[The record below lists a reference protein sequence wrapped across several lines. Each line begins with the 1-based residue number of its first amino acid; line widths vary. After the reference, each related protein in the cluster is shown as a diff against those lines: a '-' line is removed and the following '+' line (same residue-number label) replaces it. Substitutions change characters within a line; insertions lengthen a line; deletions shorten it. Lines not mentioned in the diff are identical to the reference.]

1 VRLIKQYFVQNGA
14 FAAAEVTLQDVL
26 GAHDT
31 PLYVYNADVV
41 RHKYELLRQRFPAFE
56 VFYSLKA
63 NPSLALCTKLR
74 SLGARGEVS
83 SLGELTTVLGAGF
96 EPENIVF
103 VGPAKKNEE
112 IAAALEAGIYGVVT
126 DSAHELRLIERL
138 ASERGRHV
146 RVLLRIN
153 TFEQPKGLQE
163 VMVGGPSKFG
173 FDEERVVEQVRQVRL
188 RHAHIGGIQVYSASQ
203 VLDAEFLADHLRIVM
218 ELAIRLSD
226 ELGFELECIDF
237 GGGFGV
243 PYTPDETQLDLATV
257 AEQADR
263 LLEVH
268 RDRLRGCRLVFEVGR
283 FLVAEAGIFITR
295 VLRVKE
301 SRGKTFVV
309 TDGGMNHFTRHAFMG
324 VAHPI
329 RLLNRIS
336 DRPDGEYEVVGPC
349 CTPLDVLGRA
359 VPLPHPEAGDIVG
372 VFNAGA
378 YGYSMSMLNFLS
390 FGWPKEVLADSGHIS
405 VIRDAKSASDV
416 LEGQHHLL

>member
-1 VRLIKQYFVQNGA
+1 
-14 FAAAEVTLQDVL
+14 VTLRELLD
-26 GAHDT
+26 AHET
-31 PLYVYNADVV
+31 PLYVYSADVLEH
-41 RHKYELLRQRFPAFE
+41 RYNLLRQHFPAFE

-63 NPSLALCTKLR
+63 NPSLALCNKLLG
-74 SLGARGEVS
+74 LGAHAEVS
-83 SLGELTTVLGAGF
+83 SLGELTTVLAAGF
-96 EPENIVF
+96 EPKDIVF
-103 VGPAKKNEE
+103 VGPAKRDAE
-112 IAAALEAGIYGVVT
+112 IAAALDADIYAVVS

-138 ASERGRHV
+138 AAEKGKHV

-173 FDEERVVEQVRQVRL
+173 FDEEEVVQQVREAPL
-188 RHAHIGGIQVYSASQ
+188 EHAHIGGAQVYSASQ
-203 VLDAEFLADHLRIVM
+203 VLDAGFLADHLRIVM

-226 ELGFELECIDF
+226 ELGFQLECIDF

-243 PYTPDETQLDLATV
+243 PYGPAEAELDLTAV
-257 AEQADR
+257 DRQADR
-263 LLEVH
+263 LLEAH
-268 RDRLRGCRLVFEVGR
+268 RDRLRGSRLVFEVGR
-283 FLVAEAGIFITR
+283 FLVAEAGVFVTR

-329 RLLNRIS
+329 RLLNKVS
-336 DRPDGEYEVVGPC
+336 DDPDGEYEVVGPC
-349 CTPLDVLGRA
+349 CTPLDVLGTA
-359 VPLPHPEAGDIVG
+359 VPLPHPEVGDVVG

-390 FGWPKEVLADSGHIS
+390 FGWPKEVLADAGRLFL
-405 VIRDAKSASDV
+405 IRAGRNPVQILQDQQAP
-416 LEGQHHLL
+416 EPQ